1 MTNLIFQFIVTQIDE
16 SAKKK
21 IINSVKLQ
29 NLKDEKRK
37 FYLLGEEWGE
47 EGGRTVSLKT

>member
-37 FYLLGEEWGE
+37 FYLLGEEVGRK
-47 EGGRTVSLKT
+47 GGGLYR